1 MKIQKILLRVMAL
14 LLISNFVFAQEE
26 KTPLNL
32 EKLLL
37 KKSWGFSDQELLKEA
52 EKEGLSLDI
61 HPQTYEKLKK
71 AGFSESTITSFLEIA
86 GNTRKKEPSSWVLAL
101 GISQYKDRNIPP
113 LKYCTKD
120 VQAVERYLQ
129 QQKIPQEQIKVL
141 LNEDATKENIE
152 RVLNTIEKQIVAG
165 SRLYFFISG
174 HGAEDPID
182 PKKHYFLTYNTEAD
196 TMKNAFEMQELKA
209 RLTSMELGELIMLL
223 DTCHS
228 GAGKAATQQR
238 DIGGLLKDMV
248 VVERK
253 EMRIAILT
261 SSRNYQKSM
270 ELEAYQQGAF
280 TYSILKGLSG
290 EADIDN
296 NGEIEVN
303 ELEGFIGLEVRK
315 LTKNYQTPSSE
326 FSKNWK
332 DQTLFGEVSPHLLA
346 GPPKL
351 SIERAK
357 AETKAPFG
365 SSVIYPIE
373 KLKAKNERLYGLSEA
388 VGRIEVKEES
398 GKIKSYGT
406 GILVGEE
413 VMITNYH
420 VLKKEENCKNLE
432 LELGYTKPEAKTE
445 KYRCVEVLKYDE
457 QRDYCVIRVEGK
469 PGKKWG
475 YVKEMGKAEKGM
487 RLIAIQHPQGEVK
500 QVSGL
505 EKGEI
510 LIVDGEHFAHNC
522 STKGGS
528 SGSALF
534 SEKGEWIGLHIG
546 KLVKMEANKAFSV
559 KVLESEIENFSRRL
573 RELEEKEGKKA
584 LARTYIKRA
593 KVLLESGEI
602 EEMKKGMKLL
612 EKALECDKGNKE
624 AEALKKV
631 FEEAIKEI
639 EKIEERRPR
648 GWGESLWGVC
658 WKGSYVDFTEGEWEK
673 LGSAEQSRLAG
684 EYQKWYAKRDNRGEY
699 EKEFREGGTEIEM
712 VLIPPG
718 KYWRG
723 SGESEVDRDSD
734 EPNTFAP
741 PLI

>member
-1 MKIQKILLRVMAL
+1 
-14 LLISNFVFAQEE
+14 
-26 KTPLNL
+26 
-32 EKLLL
+32 
-37 KKSWGFSDQELLKEA
+37 
-52 EKEGLSLDI
+52 
-61 HPQTYEKLKK
+61 
-71 AGFSESTITSFLEIA
+71 
-86 GNTRKKEPSSWVLAL
+86 
-101 GISQYKDRNIPP
+101 
-113 LKYCTKD
+113 
-120 VQAVERYLQ
+120 
-129 QQKIPQEQIKVL
+129 
-141 LNEDATKENIE
+141 
-152 RVLNTIEKQIVAG
+152 
-165 SRLYFFISG
+165 
-174 HGAEDPID
+174 
-182 PKKHYFLTYNTEAD
+182 
-196 TMKNAFEMQELKA
+196 
-209 RLTSMELGELIMLL
+209 
-223 DTCHS
+223 
-228 GAGKAATQQR
+228 
-238 DIGGLLKDMV
+238 
-248 VVERK
+248 
-253 EMRIAILT
+253 
-261 SSRNYQKSM
+261 
-270 ELEAYQQGAF
+270 
-280 TYSILKGLSG
+280 
-290 EADIDN
+290 
-296 NGEIEVN
+296 
-303 ELEGFIGLEVRK
+303 

-602 EEMKKGMKLL
+602 EEMK
-612 EKALECDKGNKE
+612 ERDE
-624 AEALKKV
+624 AV
-631 FEEAIKEI
+631 
-639 EKIEERRPR
+639 
-648 GWGESLWGVC
+648 
-658 WKGSYVDFTEGEWEK
+658 
-673 LGSAEQSRLAG
+673 
-684 EYQKWYAKRDNRGEY
+684 
-699 EKEFREGGTEIEM
+699 REGIR
-712 VLIPPG
+712 V
-718 KYWRG
+718 
-723 SGESEVDRDSD
+723 
-734 EPNTFAP
+734 
-741 PLI
+741 